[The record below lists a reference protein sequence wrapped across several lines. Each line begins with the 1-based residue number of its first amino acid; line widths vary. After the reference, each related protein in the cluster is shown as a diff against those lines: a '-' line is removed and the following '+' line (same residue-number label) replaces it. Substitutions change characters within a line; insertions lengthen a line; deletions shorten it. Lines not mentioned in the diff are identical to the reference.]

1 MDVDAILA
9 EINGWGRYQKIMYWV
24 LCLPSI
30 VAGAAVVSLSWTAY
44 NMEYRYIHTYI
55 LS

>member
-1 MDVDAILA
+1 MLDVDGILE
-9 EINGWGRYQKIMYWV
+9 EIGGWGRYQKRMYLI

-44 NMEYRYIHTYI
+44 GMEHR
-55 LS
+55 